1 MRISASGS
9 RRWRLGAR
17 DRPYSWRRRVRRNLS
32 RLSPGNPLALG
43 IAEGMARQ
51 AARHLVV
58 VTPPCEGVAPLGA
71 PSQRRYG
78 AGPRFLTFRFAL
90 PPALRRQPLL
100 GGRALRAS
108 GKPDGPPSASSWQ
121 GILVSPGAAPAPP
134 GGLEGAFIP
143 RPRAPRPIL
152 LA

>member
-1 MRISASGS
+1 
-9 RRWRLGAR
+9 
-17 DRPYSWRRRVRRNLS
+17 
-32 RLSPGNPLALG
+32 
-43 IAEGMARQ
+43 MARQ
-51 AARHLVV
+51 AARYCVV
-58 VTPPCEGVAPLGA
+58 VTYRFRHVAPLGA

-121 GILVSPGAAPAPP
+121 GILVSPGGAPAPP
-134 GGLEGAFIP
+134 GSLGVRSSPARGRRSSLRSMTPHEASLTSEDVGINA
-143 RPRAPRPIL
+143 
-152 LA
+152 